1 MWQDPE
7 STTQSSDQAINRI
20 KAVNKLVY
28 QPIRRFTKCLW
39 HSQGNALGQSEHIGC
54 QSTTGIAY
62 HRHYAFLCQDI
73 CAYHCLVLPMLY
85 ACIMHN
91 TYHDP
96 AWRQGKPSRLLSLSD
111 ISNFSRLWQA
121 L

>member
-39 HSQGNALGQSEHIGC
+39 HSQGNALGQSEPIGVNL
-54 QSTTGIAY
+54 
-62 HRHYAFLCQDI
+62 R
-73 CAYHCLVLPMLY
+73 LVLP
-85 ACIMHN
+85 ITGTMHS
-91 TYHDP
+91 P
-96 AWRQGKPSRLLSLSD
+96 VR
-111 ISNFSRLWQA
+111 ISVLTIVW
-121 L
+121 